1 MVELY
6 TLEKMMV
13 RQLHRSGPRRAITL
27 RRLCTLGLVGLL
39 LGGCGH
45 YSSGPVT
52 DHFDGRRF
60 YNPGK
65 PLEKNFGD
73 FLKWRLT
80 SEKKPW
86 PPFSELPVYDRPPPR
101 VNGAELRVSYVGHA
115 SVLLQT
121 AGLNILLDPVWSE
134 RASPFSWAGP
144 RRVHPP
150 GVALADLPPIDLLL
164 ISHNHYDHLDLSTI
178 SQMWQRDQP
187 RIIVPLGNET
197 IIVGHDRDIR
207 VEAYDWGEQVAAGD
221 GVSVHLEPMHH
232 WSARGLLDRNR
243 ALWAA
248 FVLTTPGGNIALFAD
263 SGYGGGDTFRA
274 ARDKFGGFRLALL
287 PIGAYEP
294 RWFMEYGHMNPQEVL
309 QAYLDLGRPRVLPTH
324 HRMFPLADDGYDQP
338 MTELK
343 ELLTTDQVAL
353 ESFVF
358 LQAGESWWVP

>member
-1 MVELY
+1 
-6 TLEKMMV
+6 MV
-13 RQLHRSGPRRAITL
+13 RQLHRSGPRRTITL

-178 SQMWQRDQP
+178 SQLWQRDQP

-232 WSARGLLDRNR
+232 WSARGVLDRNR

-248 FVLTTPGGNIALFAD
+248 FVLTTPGGNIALYAD

-324 HRMFPLADDGYDQP
+324 YRMFPLADDGYDQP

-343 ELLTTDQVAL
+343 ELLTTDQAVL